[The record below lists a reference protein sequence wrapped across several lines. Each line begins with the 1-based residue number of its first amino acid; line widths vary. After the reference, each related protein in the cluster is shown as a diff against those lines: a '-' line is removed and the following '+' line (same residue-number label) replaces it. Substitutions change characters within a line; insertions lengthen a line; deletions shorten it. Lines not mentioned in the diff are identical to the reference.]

1 MAAPAGGGG
10 VRRPGLARAVHALA
24 ALAHKKVVLQ
34 KLLAPHARWQGRVAV
49 EMKASARLPRLR
61 FAVTVS
67 RRPEKDTVAV
77 GWQEWSKILK
87 IFCHMKTIKEDIKI
101 VFLLTL

>member
-1 MAAPAGGGG
+1 
-10 VRRPGLARAVHALA
+10 
-24 ALAHKKVVLQ
+24 
-34 KLLAPHARWQGRVAV
+34 
-49 EMKASARLPRLR
+49 MKASARLPRLR

-87 IFCHMKTIKEDIKI
+87 IFCHMKTIKEDIVRVYGSIYDCVTLFTWYGHKNL
-101 VFLLTL
+101 VNTVLTVAMSDLAL